1 MSTIGSIGGS
11 AMQGW
16 GRTGGAE
23 RGGGA
28 RMRQEMFNKLDG
40 DGDGAI
46 SKTEMQSALDS
57 LTSASGS
64 TSSTS
69 VDDIFKRADSDGDGS
84 LSSDELSSDMD
95 SQRQQA
101 MSSVNFAQMHNAMS
115 GMGGQGG
122 QGGMGGMGGM
132 GGAGGPPPGPPPSG
146 GPGGGRGGLSG
157 LDSDDDGSVSKSE
170 FGLDDGSGTSTA
182 SSQLTKLFDT
192 IDGDGDGSLS
202 SDEIGS
208 FEDTMKSL
216 FDKAGG
222 ASSSSSS
229 TSDGS
234 ASSASTDDS
243 ARLAQMVNGMLS
255 HYLGI
260 ASDDW
265 GGGSGKTV
273 SVAA

>member
-11 AMQGW
+11 TMQGW

-28 RMRQEMFNKLDG
+28 RMQQEMFNKLDG

-115 GMGGQGG
+115 GMGG
-122 QGGMGGMGGM
+122 M

-146 GPGGGRGGLSG
+146 GPGGGQGGLSG

-216 FDKAGG
+216 FDQAGG
-222 ASSSSSS
+222 ASSSSSSS

-234 ASSASTDDS
+234 ASSASTGDS

-265 GGGSGKTV
+265 GGSSGKTV